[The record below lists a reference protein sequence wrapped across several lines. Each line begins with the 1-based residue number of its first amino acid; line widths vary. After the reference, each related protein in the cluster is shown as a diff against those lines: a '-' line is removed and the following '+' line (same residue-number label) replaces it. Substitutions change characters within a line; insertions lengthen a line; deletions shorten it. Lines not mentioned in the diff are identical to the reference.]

1 MTKNEILEILS
12 AEISNNDKAE
22 KILSNHKI
30 ELSCEEKAKKEAIE
44 MHNKHI
50 EKNICQLEAIKM
62 LFDINVTGSTHRQKV
77 AFCQSAKKVID
88 LQISEVYN
96 QKYDLTFPF

>member
-1 MTKNEILEILS
+1 MNKNEILEILAS
-12 AEISNNDKAE
+12 PITDLEKAE
-22 KILSNHKI
+22 KIISIHRI
-30 ELSCEEKAKKEAIE
+30 EISCEEKAKKEAID

-50 EKNICQLEAIKM
+50 DKNIIQLEAIKM
-62 LFDINVTGSTHRQKV
+62 LFDINATGSTHRQKV

-88 LQISEVYN
+88 LQIDLVNN